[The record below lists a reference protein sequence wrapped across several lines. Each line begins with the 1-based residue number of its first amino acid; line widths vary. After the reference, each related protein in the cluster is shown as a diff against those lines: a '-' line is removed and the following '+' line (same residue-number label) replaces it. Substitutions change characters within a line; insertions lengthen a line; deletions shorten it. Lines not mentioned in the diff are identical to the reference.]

1 MKKIKDNK
9 IIDLKNKN
17 EEEKNIELGRISKQI
32 NKIFESR
39 NEN

>member
-39 NEN
+39 NES

>member
-32 NKIFESR
+32 NKIFEAR

>member
-32 NKIFESR
+32 NEIFEAR
-39 NEN
+39 N

>member
-32 NKIFESR
+32 NEIFAKSQ
-39 NEN
+39 

>member
-17 EEEKNIELGRISKQI
+17 EEEKNIELGKISKQI
-32 NKIFESR
+32 NEIFEARSKS
-39 NEN
+39 